1 MQLASDLNQS
11 ASGPID
17 ALQWLCPTVEA
28 AKPENW
34 WQVIV
39 VGVITA
45 ALFRLFRG
53 KEVSS
58 EHYSPRIWL
67 RENTALPILA
77 ALMIIASVIFA
88 YVGPATP
95 VFRVAATLF
104 TIWTAI
110 GLATSFIKD
119 RFWAVSSAGVL
130 FLLSASMVLTVDNAV
145 IDFFEAIT
153 LPIPSGDNASP
164 LTLWKLFTMAAA
176 LAIALWIGLG
186 VSQFVERRVEAVDRI
201 NASTRALIGK
211 VIRICFI
218 IVALVIGLTS
228 VGVNLSA
235 LTVFGGALGLGLG
248 FGLQKIVSNLISGF
262 ILLSDRSIKPGDVI
276 ELEGTY
282 GWINSLRA
290 RYVSVIT
297 RDGTEHLI
305 PNEDLITQRVVNWSF
320 THDRVRI
327 KVDLGVSYKENPHR
341 IIEICQEAAR
351 KQERVIQEPSPICLL
366 TGYGDSSV
374 DFQLRFWIRDPN
386 QGVANLQSK
395 VLLEIWDR
403 FQEEGIEIP
412 FPQRDLHLKSAI
424 PVTVQGERE
433 NTDQD
438 DDKKPQ

>member
-1 MQLASDLNQS
+1 MN
-11 ASGPID
+11 

-39 VGVITA
+39 VGVVWLAI
-45 ALFRLFRG
+45 FSVFRG
-53 KEVSS
+53 KTGDPNER
-58 EHYSPRIWL
+58 YNPKIWFK
-67 RENTALPILA
+67 ENAELPILA
-77 ALMIIASVIFA
+77 LVMAVLAAAMAMAEI
-88 YVGPATP
+88 ATP

-104 TIWTAI
+104 VMWTVI
-110 GLATSFIKD
+110 GVVTSFIRD
-119 RFWAVSSAGVL
+119 RFWAQSTAGIL
-130 FLLSASMVLTVDNAV
+130 FLMSAAMVLTVDDAV
-145 IDFFEAIT
+145 VDFLETIT
-153 LPIPSGDNASP
+153 LPIPAGGESLS
-164 LTLWKLFTMAAA
+164 LWKLFTVAAS
-176 LAIALWIGLG
+176 LAVALWIGIG
-186 VSQFVERRVEAVDRI
+186 FSQFVERRVDTIDRI

-211 VIRICFI
+211 IIRIFFI
-218 IVALVIGLTS
+218 IIAMVVGLTS

-276 ELEGTY
+276 ELDDTY

-327 KVDLGVSYKENPHR
+327 KIDVGISYKEDPHQA
-341 IIEICQEAAR
+341 IEICKAAAA
-351 KQERVIQEPSPICLL
+351 KQSRVIKEPAPICLL
-366 TGYGDSSV
+366 KGFGDSSV
-374 DFQLRFWIRDPN
+374 DLQLRFWIRDPHE
-386 QGVANLQSK
+386 GVANIQSA

-403 FQEEGIEIP
+403 FKEEGIEIP
-412 FPQRDLHLKSAI
+412 FPQRDLHIKSSVPLVMQSQA
-424 PVTVQGERE
+424 EKA
-433 NTDQD
+433 TDR
-438 DDKKPQ
+438 DKDSEDEGKN